1 VTIIRTGLV
10 GHVSARAGFASAVQP
25 PADAS
30 GTSAACMTER
40 LVIVV
45 IIPSPVSGPTG
56 VCIELFPCAH
66 VLIGEPGPTR
76 RDMR

>member
-1 VTIIRTGLV
+1 VTIILTGLV

-40 LVIVV
+40 LVILV
-45 IIPSPVSGPTG
+45 IILSPVRAPIG
-56 VCIELFPCAH
+56 VFIGLFPCA
-66 VLIGEPGPTR
+66 
-76 RDMR
+76 